1 MNQIAWADEMLKLA
15 KSEVHADWILERY
28 KDQMRMVV
36 LKGGNQ
42 YDLNCREIF
51 RRFAVI
57 VVLYQYDAGFLTN
70 FEWDPDLEAEDY
82 LDFKAAIASRKTKAT
97 NT

>member
-28 KDQMRMVV
+28 KNQMRLVV
-36 LKGGNQ
+36 RQGGNQ
-42 YDLNCREIF
+42 YDSNCREIF
-51 RRFAVI
+51 RRFAVM
-57 VVLYQYDAGFLTN
+57 VTLYQYDAGFLAN
-70 FEWDPDLEAEDY
+70 FEWHPDLEAEDY
-82 LDFKAAIASRKTKAT
+82 LNFKAAIAQQKKKAT

>member
-1 MNQIAWADEMLKLA
+1 MTKIAWADEMLKLA

-28 KDQMRMVV
+28 KNQMRLVV
-36 LKGGNQ
+36 RQGGNQ
-42 YDLNCREIF
+42 YDSNCREIF
-51 RRFAVI
+51 RRFAVM
-57 VVLYQYDAGFLTN
+57 VLLYQYDAGFLTN

-82 LDFKAAIASRKTKAT
+82 LNFKAAIAQQKKKAT

>member
-36 LKGGNQ
+36 RKGGNQ
-42 YDLNCREIF
+42 YDSNCREIF
-51 RRFAVI
+51 RRFAVM
-57 VVLYQYDAGFLTN
+57 VTLYQYDAGFLAN
-70 FEWDPDLEAEDY
+70 FEWHPDLEAEDY
-82 LDFKAAIASRKTKAT
+82 LNFKAAIARQKKKAT